1 MATQPIVPQNIE
13 GRALARYAR
22 VSAQK
27 ARLVIDLIRGH
38 SAGEALQILQFTK
51 KRVARDIEK
60 ILRSAIANAE
70 RKADDSGASLD
81 VDHLYVSECFVNEGS
96 RWKRVRPA
104 PFGRAFR
111 YQKRTSHI
119 TVAVAERHVAA
130 AHRLAEMAAE
140 ADRQKGVRGAMR
152 RARRVIEGKA
162 PVQKVKAPTR
172 SEAKSEKAP
181 KAAKPKAEKPEQK
194 SGKPVKNDQE

>member
-1 MATQPIVPQNIE
+1 MATQPIVPQYIE
-13 GRALARYAR
+13 GRALVRFSR
-22 VSAQK
+22 VSPQK

-38 SAGEALQILQFTK
+38 NAGQALQILQFTK

-70 RKADDSGASLD
+70 RKADDSGATLD
-81 VDHLYVSECFVNEGS
+81 VDHLFVSECFVNEGS

-119 TVAVAERHVAA
+119 TVAVSERHVAA
-130 AHRLAEMAAE
+130 AQRIAEMAAE
-140 ADRQKGVRGAMR
+140 AERQKGVRGAVR
-152 RARRVIEGKA
+152 RARRVIEGKT
-162 PVQKVKAPTR
+162 PVQKVKVPKGKGA
-172 SEAKSEKAP
+172 AKAEKPPAAEKP
-181 KAAKPKAEKPEQK
+181 AKAAKPVKPE
-194 SGKPVKNDQE
+194 KNEQE

>member
-1 MATQPIVPQNIE
+1 MATLPVVPQSIE
-13 GRALARYAR
+13 GRALVRYTR

-27 ARLVIDLIRGH
+27 ARLVIDLIRGRN
-38 SAGEALQILQFTK
+38 AGQALEILQFTK

-70 RKADDSGASLD
+70 RKAEDSGASLD

-119 TVAVAERHVAA
+119 TVAVAEKQLAA
-130 AHRLAEMAAE
+130 SQRLAEMAAE
-140 ADRQKGVRGAMR
+140 AERQKGVRGAVR
-152 RARRVIEGKA
+152 RARRVIEGKPA
-162 PVQKVKAPTR
+162 LPKVKADT
-172 SEAKSEKAP
+172 KSKTPRAEKAP
-181 KAAKPKAEKPEQK
+181 KAEPPKKSEKE
-194 SGKPVKNDQE
+194 